1 MSPFGRVQRVLRS
14 IFAFQLKLAM
24 FALVAMML
32 IIVADVF
39 MRYAFNAPIPGSYD
53 LVGIALAIMVF
64 FGLAQVISS
73 RAEITIDIVDNL
85 GIPAFVRLLKVL
97 AALIALGILVFVF
110 WSMVG
115 PMPSAYRYGD
125 RSLELNLPVWLIW
138 VVSLVGLCGA
148 ILAAFLSVLSS
159 GEDAT
164 HPEERGNSQ

>member
-1 MSPFGRVQRVLRS
+1 MPPNSRLPRILRS
-14 IFAFQLKLAM
+14 IFEMQLKLSM

-64 FGLAQVISS
+64 FGLAQVISD
-73 RAEITIDIVDNL
+73 RAEITIDIIDNL
-85 GIPAFVRLLKVL
+85 SSPAFVRLLKFIAGL
-97 AALIALGILVFVF
+97 AAFGILVFVF

-115 PMPSAYRYGD
+115 PMLSAYRYGD

-138 VVSLVGLCGA
+138 VVSLVGLSGA
-148 ILAAFLSVLSS
+148 ILAAFLTLFSAEQS
-159 GEDAT
+159 GT
-164 HPEERGNSQ
+164 FPHERGTDL